1 MIDVIL
7 NTLVSGILIGG
18 FYSACAIGLSISF
31 GMLRIPNISHPGF
44 IIAGGFLTYYISN
57 TFNIDPLLAGLFII
71 PVFFVFGY
79 FLYRGYNRF
88 FESKRDEREGQMS
101 ALVLFFGV
109 LMIIEAILSVT
120 FGVDFRTVKTPWSSV
135 VFHIGSV
142 GICLRTAVPFLCS
155 VLMVCI
161 LYLYFSK
168 TYLGLVI
175 QAVAQDSMAATL
187 IGSDPRRAKSI
198 AFGISFSTAA
208 YAGTLFVCLV
218 PVEPSLGMQFLGRV
232 FSIAILGG
240 LGSPLGTAV
249 AGLIVGITESMTTA
263 YIGSSWTLAVS
274 FVLLLVIIA
283 VKPTGLFRR

>member
-7 NTLVSGILIGG
+7 NTIVSGILIGG
-18 FYSACAIGLSISF
+18 FYAACAIGLSISF
-31 GMLRIPNISHPGF
+31 GMLRIPNIAHPGF
-44 IIAGGFLTYYISN
+44 IIAGGFLTYYFN
-57 TFNIDPLLAGLFII
+57 KTFGLDPLLAGLLII
-71 PVFFVFGY
+71 PIFFAFG
-79 FLYRGYNRF
+79 FLLYRGYNRF

-109 LMIIEAILSVT
+109 LMIIEALLSVT
-120 FGVDFRTVKTPWSSV
+120 FGVDFRTVTTPWSSIV
-135 VFHIGSV
+135 LHFGSV
-142 GICLRTAVPFLCS
+142 GICLRMAVPFLCS

-187 IGSDPRRAKSI
+187 IGSDPRFAKSI

-249 AGLIVGITESMTTA
+249 AGLIVGITESLTTA

-274 FVLLLVIIA
+274 FILLLIIIA